1 MTFSKVNRHSL
12 VASFLLLLSASVII
26 LSGIRSAS
34 AVTVSTNNRTTEMKR
49 LRMSYLD
56 VINASNIKDPNGTC
70 GGLAKRV
77 VLDTIPAGG
86 QVNSIVTKV
95 RTAFNGPLVSQ
106 IGVIAV
112 RAEQGGVQVS
122 NGDIATPH
130 TNLQDTIYIENRIPT
145 VGEYA
150 FYDEDASWQVVA
162 YICGSNTLAE
172 PLDISS
178 LTQGS
183 VDFYAIETNN

>member
-1 MTFSKVNRHSL
+1 MSRHNL
-12 VASFLLLLSASVII
+12 VASFLLLLAASVVI

-34 AVTVSTNNRTTEMKR
+34 AVTVTTNNRTTEMKR
-49 LRMSYLD
+49 LRMSFLD
-56 VINASNIKDPNGTC
+56 VILAPNVSDPSGTC

-86 QVNSIVTKV
+86 QVKSIVTKV
-95 RTAFNGPLVSQ
+95 RTPFNGLLVSQ
-106 IGVIAV
+106 IGVVAV
-112 RAEQGGVQVS
+112 RAEQGGVQIS

-130 TNLQDTIYIENRIPT
+130 TNLQDTSYIENRIPT

-150 FYDEDASWQVVA
+150 FYDENGSWQIVA
-162 YICGSNTLAE
+162 YICGRNALSDL
-172 PLDISS
+172 LDISI

-183 VDFYAIETNN
+183 VDFYAIETRN